1 MKKKISLSIL
11 LSCLILNSL
20 YGCSSE
26 DDYFKQKIT
35 PYLSFEAFIN
45 YLDESKE
52 DDERDAGVIEYEDRG
67 EQGKGFNI
75 NTDQVTPL
83 LKKLKFSIDKTNNED
98 SAPDNFFWI
107 LTFKTTLH
115 FTSSFYSEREYN
127 YSIEFMR
134 DFRVRVIVDHW
145 GRWSYNDFYATKYYT
160 DLTSVTLLNDF
171 YRQGIKNNG
180 D

>member
-1 MKKKISLSIL
+1 MKRKAILSFFILCSLL
-11 LSCLILNSL
+11 V
-20 YGCSSE
+20 GCQSE
-26 DDYFKQKIT
+26 DDYFKEKIN
-35 PYLSFEAFIN
+35 PYLNFEAFIK
-45 YLDESKE
+45 YLDEPNNKE
-52 DDERDAGVIEYEDRG
+52 EKSVKVEEFEDRG
-67 EQGKGFNI
+67 VQGKAFNVKA
-75 NTDQVTPL
+75 NEVDSL

-98 SAPDNFFWI
+98 SAPDNFFRI

-127 YSIEFMR
+127 YSIEFRR